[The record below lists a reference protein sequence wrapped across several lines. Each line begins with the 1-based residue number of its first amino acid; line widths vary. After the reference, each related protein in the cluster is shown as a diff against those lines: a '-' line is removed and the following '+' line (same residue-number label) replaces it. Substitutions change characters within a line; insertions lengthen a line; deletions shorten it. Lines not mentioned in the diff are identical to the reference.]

1 MTLHVPTN
9 WREVFELFGN
19 PNDYRLAD
27 GTISPAYEREH
38 ITRVSLPSP
47 MKYVANGILVTRV
60 AVNKAIAK
68 IVADTLAEVHDNP
81 EWWLELQ
88 PYAGGF
94 EPRLQRG
101 SSKMSLHTL
110 GAALDFNPIKYPFR
124 STARMPQGLIDV
136 FTKHGFL
143 NGADFHDKERLDPQH
158 VQWARN
164 V

>member
-9 WREVFELFGN
+9 WREAFELFGN

-27 GTISPAYEREH
+27 GTISSAYERER
-38 ITRVSLPSP
+38 ITRVPLPTP
-47 MKYVANGILVTRV
+47 MKYVVAGVIVTRV

-68 IVADTLAEVHDNP
+68 IVADTLAEVHENP

-94 EPRLQRG
+94 ELRLQRG

-110 GAALDFNPIKYPFR
+110 GAALDFNPIAYPFR
-124 STARMPQGLIDV
+124 SSARMSQGLIDM
-136 FTKHGFL
+136 FAKHGWFY
-143 NGADFHDKERLDPQH
+143 GGDFSNQDRLDPMH
-158 VQWARN
+158 MQWARG